1 MVLATFGEGN
11 KVSKAVCIDR
21 FAFQYLQKDGY
32 KRQKTNSDC
41 RVTLAFVFHAQSQI
55 ILICDKSKVTNQ
67 NLMFEVDNWEILTD
81 SRQI

>member
-41 RVTLAFVFHAQSQI
+41 RVTLAFVFHAQ
-55 ILICDKSKVTNQ
+55 VTNQ
-67 NLMFEVDNWEILTD
+67 NLMFEVDNW
-81 SRQI
+81 